1 RAASP
6 LIVDDLVVVPG
17 GGPVSKAKNLVAFH
31 AETGSL
37 AWESE
42 NKKDDGAA
50 DQIAYASPSLA
61 TLAGRRQI
69 LIVNESTASG
79 HDPAT
84 GERLWSFPWPGH
96 SNGDASSSQ
105 AVPIDANY
113 VLLSKGY
120 SGGAELIELAPTSG
134 NPPLAAESKWK
145 SPRVLQTKFTN
156 VVVRGGH

>member
-1 RAASP
+1 KT
-6 LIVDDLVVVPG
+6 G
-17 GGPVSKAKNLVAFH
+17 KAKNLVAFD
-31 AETGSL
+31 AETGAL

-42 NKKDDGAA
+42 NRKHDGSA
-50 DQIAYASPSLA
+50 DQIAYASPALA

-79 HDPAT
+79 HDPSS
-84 GERLWSFPWPGH
+84 GERLWTFPWPGH

-105 AVPIDANY
+105 PVPIDDNQ

-120 SGGAELIELAPTSG
+120 SNGAELVELNSGSG

-145 SPRVLQTKFTN
+145 NPRVLQTKFTN
-156 VVVRGGH
+156 VVLRDGYAYGL